1 MESQKIL
8 VLHGPNLNLLG
19 RREPEIYGSITLDQV
34 NTALKEKAAAL
45 GAAIDLFQSNH
56 EGELIDKI
64 QSAAATYS
72 GILINP
78 AAFTHYSYALR
89 EALAAAG
96 LPLVEVHL
104 SNIFAREAF
113 RSHSVV
119 SPVAAGVIC
128 GFGLNSYLLG
138 LEALVQVIVAGEKS

>member
-1 MESQKIL
+1 MSPLKIL

-19 RREPEIYGSITLDQV
+19 RREPEIYGSITIDQV
-34 NTALKEKAAAL
+34 NSALEEKAAAL

-56 EGELIDKI
+56 EGELIDQI
-64 QSAAATYS
+64 QSASATYS

-104 SNIFAREAF
+104 SNIFARETF

-119 SPVAAGVIC
+119 SPVAAGMIC

-138 LEALVQVIVAGEKS
+138 LEALVQVIGAGEQS